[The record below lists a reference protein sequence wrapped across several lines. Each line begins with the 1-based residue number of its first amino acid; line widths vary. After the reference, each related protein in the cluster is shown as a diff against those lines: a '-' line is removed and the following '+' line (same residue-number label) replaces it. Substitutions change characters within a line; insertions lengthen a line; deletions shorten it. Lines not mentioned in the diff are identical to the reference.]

1 LESVD
6 SQYGIYFNL
15 KKSEV
20 VRITSPYWL
29 PKGPDWIFL
38 SNDVN
43 LTLSSLKG
51 IIKNGDLK
59 SGSGS
64 VQWGRIPD
72 KD

>member
-1 LESVD
+1 MESVD

-43 LTLSSLKG
+43 VTLSSLKG
-51 IIKNGDLK
+51 IIENGDLE
-59 SGSGS
+59 SDSGS